1 MLISWDKDGGHLNG
15 PVDLQL
21 QLSSTVHVNV
31 EIRAAEREGGG
42 WHIWEAQ
49 LLMEKSPNHQVNKHT
64 LQRDDGDDAAPG
76 GNKPQN

>member
-21 QLSSTVHVNV
+21 QLSPTAHVNV

-42 WHIWEAQ
+42 SAHLEGPT
-49 LLMEKSPNHQVNKHT
+49 S
-64 LQRDDGDDAAPG
+64 DGEIT
-76 GNKPQN
+76 